1 MKPDEFTQ
9 MTMTVDAGV
18 ATITLNRPDR
28 RNAWAGATAAEYRWA
43 LHWCHT
49 DPAIRVVVLTGEK
62 DFCVG
67 ADSGLLDTIGAA
79 GGGYTVAKVELP
91 DYPAGTPDALRHN
104 HSYPLT
110 VSVPVIAAI
119 AGGCAGAGFVVA
131 TYADIRF
138 ADVDAKIATSFAGL
152 GLPAEYGI
160 GWVLP
165 RMVGTANA
173 AELLYTP
180 GSIGA
185 ERARELGWVQRVSE
199 PGAVV
204 GAAVAYARQLAIGS
218 SAESLRVMKRQIFV
232 DSTLGFDE
240 AYDRSVTAMNDA
252 LRTPDFKEGVR
263 ALRAKRKPNFL
274 AVERD

>member
-1 MKPDEFTQ
+1 VKPDEFTR
-9 MTMTVDAGV
+9 MTLTAEAGV

-28 RNAWAGATAAEYRWA
+28 RNAWAGSTAVEYRWA
-43 LHWCHT
+43 LHRCHT
-49 DPAIRVVVLTGEK
+49 DPAIRAVVLTGEK

-67 ADSGLLDTIGAA
+67 ADSGMLDSIGAA
-79 GGGYTVAKVELP
+79 GGGYTVDKVELP
-91 DYPAGTPDALRHN
+91 DYPDGTPDALRHN

-119 AGGCAGAGFVVA
+119 TGGCAGAGFVVA

-138 ADVDAKIATSFAGL
+138 ADANAKIATSFAGL

-160 GWVLP
+160 GWLLP
-165 RMVGTANA
+165 RMLGTANA

-180 GSIGA
+180 GSITA
-185 ERARELGWVQRVSE
+185 ERARELGWVQRVCE
-199 PGAVV
+199 PGEVVDSAVD
-204 GAAVAYARQLAIGS
+204 YARQLATGS

-240 AYDRSVTAMNDA
+240 AYRRSVADMNDA

-263 ALRAKRKPNFL
+263 ALQEKRKPNFL
-274 AVERD
+274 AVESD